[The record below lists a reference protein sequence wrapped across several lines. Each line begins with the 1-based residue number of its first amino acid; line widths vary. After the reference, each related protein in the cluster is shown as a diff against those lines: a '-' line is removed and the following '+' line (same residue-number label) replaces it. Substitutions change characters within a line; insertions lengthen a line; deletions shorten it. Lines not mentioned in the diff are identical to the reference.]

1 MVPYKSSCGKRL
13 IPSLIDQ
20 LARDEP
26 DNPWTSIPVSSN
38 PADGF
43 RDISYSIL
51 ANAVNRA
58 ALWIEYRCGRS
69 ADFGTLLYIGLNDAR
84 YFIFFA
90 AAVKTGYKVRTIHGQ
105 LWKEEGTDTRAV
117 RSSSVLRR
125 TVLTAICG
133 F

>member
-1 MVPYKSSCGKRL
+1 MVPYKPSCGKRL

-26 DNPWTSIPVSSN
+26 DNPWISVPVSSN
-38 PADGF
+38 LADGF

-58 ALWIEYRCGRS
+58 AVWIESRCGRS
-69 ADFGTLLYIGLNDAR
+69 TDFGTLLYIGLNDAR

-90 AAVKTGYKVRTIHGQ
+90 AAVKTGYKVRTINVQ
-105 LWKEEGTDTRAV
+105 FWQEGETDTYRL
-117 RSSSVLRR
+117 RFSSVLRR
-125 TVLTAICG
+125 TVLAVI
-133 F
+133 